1 MKRVAVFGNAGGGKS
16 TLARQLAEITGLPLH
31 VLDKLQFKEGGAA
44 VPHDEYLKLHAGLLT
59 RETWIIDGYG
69 DSATVF
75 ERLAAADTL
84 IYVDLTLPIHYWRVT
99 KRLIKGLFADPEGSP
114 RDSPV
119 WSRTISSYKVIPLCR
134 RYMTPRYR
142 QLVAEMTASKRTAHL
157 RSPREIA
164 AFLNDVRNEFSVG

>member
-44 VPHDEYLKLHAGLLT
+44 VSHDEYLKLHAGLLA

-99 KRLIKGLFADPEGSP
+99 KRLIKGLFADPEGWP

-119 WSRTISSYKVIPLCR
+119 WSSTISSYKVIPLCH
-134 RYMTPRYR
+134 RYITPRYR
-142 QLVAEMTASKRTAHL
+142 QLVAEMAASKRIAHL